1 MQKMLPDCT
10 QERENASKMKK
21 NPPAAGILL
30 PFRAV
35 CVEGPQNL
43 MFVRPCVCL
52 LSVRVSVTLS
62 DPDRSHSR
70 SQPI

>member
-30 PFRAV
+30 
-35 CVEGPQNL
+35 
-43 MFVRPCVCL
+43 
-52 LSVRVSVTLS
+52 
-62 DPDRSHSR
+62 
-70 SQPI
+70 